1 MSSGADPPV
10 SPTQARHVGP
20 LAIGASVLGLVI
32 VVAVLASS
40 AGLFRPAPSATPNPS
55 TGSPATSPS
64 AVAGGETIQPT
75 TSPTPVQSPT
85 PPPSPTSSIPP
96 LPTFDGPHLVAT
108 ADELRALPTSGPAW
122 RALKDWAGRSERP
135 DISNQTDDADLV
147 VLAKALVYGRSHSAG
162 MRKEALAM
170 IRAAVGTER
179 GGRTL
184 ALARNLAGYVIAA
197 DVIDLAD
204 ADPAFDRDVFR
215 PWLADVLREE
225 LGGQTL
231 RSTQEDRP
239 NNWGT
244 HAGAARAAVALY
256 LGDAAEL
263 DRVATVFRGWLG
275 DRSAYAEFTWGN
287 RSWQCDQ
294 DAPVGINPVGCQRA
308 GHSIDGV
315 LPDDQRRSGGFRWPP
330 PKENYV
336 WEALQGATLEA
347 ELLTRAGY
355 PAWDW
360 GDRALLRAVTWLYR
374 VDHYPAQGD
383 DSWLPWLVDR
393 RYGTHFHGS
402 APSTPGK
409 NFGFTD
415 WLYGH

>member
-1 MSSGADPPV
+1 MASGADPPAA
-10 SPTQARHVGP
+10 PTRARRVGRV
-20 LAIGASVLGLVI
+20 AIGASAVGLGVI
-32 VVAVLASS
+32 VAILAGS
-40 AGLFRPAPSATPNPS
+40 AGLFGPGASPSP
-55 TGSPATSPS
+55 SPS
-64 AVAGGETIQPT
+64 AAVPSPVGATETSQPT
-75 TSPTPVQSPT
+75 ASPTPVESPT
-85 PPPSPTSSIPP
+85 PMPSPTSSIQP
-96 LPTFDGPHLVAT
+96 LPSFDGPHLVAT
-108 ADELRALPTSGPAW
+108 SAELRARPMSGAAW
-122 RALKDWAGRSERP
+122 RALRDWAGRSAHP

-147 VLAKALVYGRSHSAG
+147 VLAKALVYARGRSAS
-162 MRKEALAM
+162 MRSGALAM
-170 IRAAVGTER
+170 IRAAIGTER
-179 GGRTL
+179 DGRSL

-197 DVIDLAD
+197 DLIDLVHL
-204 ADPAFDRDVFR
+204 DPAFERDVFR
-215 PWLADVLREE
+215 PWLTSLLGAE
-225 LGGQTL
+225 LDGTTL

-244 HAGAARAAVALY
+244 HAGAARAAVAFY
-256 LGDAAEL
+256 LGDAVEL
-263 DRVATVFRGWLG
+263 DRTATVFRGWLG
-275 DRSAYAEFTWGN
+275 DRTAYAEFSWGN

-294 DAPVGINPVGCQRA
+294 AAPVGINPVGCKRA

-360 GDRALLRAVTWLYR
+360 GDKALLRAVTWLYR

-393 RYGTHFHGS
+393 RSGTHFRGS

-409 NFGFTD
+409 SFGFTD

>member
-1 MSSGADPPV
+1 MPSGTHLHRPP
-10 SPTQARHVGP
+10 TRARRVG
-20 LAIGASVLGLVI
+20 LAAILAGILGVVV
-32 VVAVLASS
+32 VVAILGGS
-40 AGLFRPAPSATPNPS
+40 AGLFGPSP
-55 TGSPATSPS
+55 SPS
-64 AVAGGETIQPT
+64 ASHPSANPSAVGGTSRVSASPT
-75 TSPTPVQSPT
+75 SVESPTPT
-85 PPPSPTSSIPP
+85 PVPSPTSSIPS
-96 LPTFDGPHLVAT
+96 LPAFVGPHLIAT
-108 ADELRALPTSGPAW
+108 AAELRALSTSGPAW
-122 RALKDWAGRSERP
+122 RALKDWAGRSAVP

-147 VLAKALVYGRSHSAG
+147 VLAKALVYGRSGSASL
-162 MRKEALAM
+162 RKEVAAM
-170 IRAAVGTER
+170 LRAAVGTES

-184 ALARNLAGYVIAA
+184 ALARNVAGYVIAA

-204 ADPAFDRDVFR
+204 DDPAFDRDIFR
-215 PWLADVLREE
+215 PWLTGLLREQ
-225 LGGQTL
+225 LDGASL
-231 RSTQEDRP
+231 SSTQEDRP

-244 HAGAARAAVALY
+244 HAGAARAAIALY
-256 LGDAAEL
+256 LGDATEL

-275 DRSAYAEFTWGN
+275 DRTAYADFTWGS

-294 DAPVGINPVGCQRA
+294 AAPVGINPVGCKRA

-336 WEALQGATLEA
+336 WEGLQGAALEA

-360 GDRALLRAVTWLYR
+360 GHKALLRAVTWLYR
-374 VDHYPAQGD
+374 VDRYPAQGD

-393 RYGTHFHGS
+393 RYGTHFHDS

-415 WLYGH
+415 WLYGG

>member
-1 MSSGADPPV
+1 MPSGEDPGRP
-10 SPTQARHVGP
+10 PTRARRVGP
-20 LAIGASVLGLVI
+20 LAIGAGVLGLVV
-32 VVAVLASS
+32 VVAILAGS
-40 AGLFRPAPSATPNPS
+40 AGLFRPAPSPS
-55 TGSPATSPS
+55 PSSPAASPS
-64 AVAGGETIQPT
+64 AVAGSETSRPT
-75 TSPTPVQSPT
+75 ASPTPVESPT
-85 PPPSPTSSIPP
+85 PLPSPTSSIPP
-96 LPTFDGPHLVAT
+96 LPSFDGPHLIAT
-108 ADELRALPTSGPAW
+108 AADLRALPASGPAW
-122 RALKDWAGRSERP
+122 RALRDWAGRSANP

-147 VLAKALVYGRSHSAG
+147 VLAKALVYGRSHSASL
-162 MRKEALAM
+162 RKEALAM

-179 GGRTL
+179 GGRAL

-197 DVIDLAD
+197 DVIDLAH

-215 PWLADVLREE
+215 PWLKDLLREQ
-225 LGGQTL
+225 LDGASL
-231 RSTQEDRP
+231 SSTQEDRP

-244 HAGAARAAVALY
+244 HAGAARAAIALY
-256 LGDAAEL
+256 LGDATEL

-275 DRSAYAEFTWGN
+275 DRAAYADFSWGN

-294 DAPVGINPVGCQRA
+294 AAPVGINPVGCERA

-336 WEALQGATLEA
+336 WEGLQGAALEA

-360 GDRALLRAVTWLYR
+360 GDQALLRAVTWLYR
-374 VDHYPAQGD
+374 VDRYPAQGD

-393 RYGTHFHGS
+393 RYGTHFHDS

-415 WLYGH
+415 WLYGG

>member
-1 MSSGADPPV
+1 M
-10 SPTQARHVGP
+10 
-20 LAIGASVLGLVI
+20 AIGASIVGI
-32 VVAVLASS
+32 VVVVAILAGST
-40 AGLFRPAPSATPNPS
+40 GLFRPPASASPSQPP
-55 TGSPATSPS
+55 PSPS
-64 AVAGGETIQPT
+64 AVGGTKTSQPT
-75 TSPTPVQSPT
+75 VTPAPTASPTPA
-85 PPPSPTSSIPP
+85 PSASSSIPS
-96 LPTFDGPHLVAT
+96 LPPFDGPHLVAT
-108 ADELRALPTSGPAW
+108 RAELEALPASGAAW
-122 RALKDWAGRSERP
+122 RALKDWAGRSATP
-135 DISNQTDDADLV
+135 DLSNQTDDADLI
-147 VLAKALVYGRSHSAG
+147 VLAKALVYGRSHTASLRTQA
-162 MRKEALAM
+162 EAM
-170 IRAAVGTER
+170 IRAAIGTER

-197 DVIDLAD
+197 DVIELAD
-204 ADPAFDRDVFR
+204 LDLAFDRDVFR
-215 PWLADVLREE
+215 PWLADLLHEQ
-225 LGGQTL
+225 LDGLTL
-231 RSTQEDRP
+231 RSTQETRP

-256 LGDAAEL
+256 LGDATEL

-275 DRSAYAEFTWGN
+275 DRAAYAEFTWGS

-294 DAPVGINPVGCQRA
+294 QAPVGINPAGCQHA

-347 ELLTRAGY
+347 ELLGRAGY

-360 GDRALLRAVTWLYR
+360 SDQALLRAVNWLYK

-383 DSWLPWLVDR
+383 DSWLPWLIDR
-393 RYGTHFHGS
+393 RYGTDFHTS

-415 WLYGH
+415 WLYGP